1 MHECARHAML
11 APISSEPVVI
21 DSGVNASALP
31 SVRTCYASQM
41 AGVAVLRSTEA
52 PRHAALVRVT
62 HWITV
67 IVFFALL
74 VSGIEILISHPRFY
88 WGESGN
94 SGTPVLFKIPIPS
107 SRGTVPTGYGYV
119 LPDQNGWSRYLHFE
133 AAWALV
139 LTGLIYGIAGFWT
152 RHFRNN
158 LLPVPSDRSWRVC
171 REVIAKHLRFAP
183 PDQADAFS
191 YNVLQRI
198 TYLTVIFILFPLVI
212 WTGLALSPAFDS
224 AVPAAV
230 NILGGR
236 QSARTLHFFVTGFLV
251 LFLVVHIAM
260 VALTGFRVRMRAM
273 INGLAT
279 VPQERT

>member
-1 MHECARHAML
+1 
-11 APISSEPVVI
+11 
-21 DSGVNASALP
+21 
-31 SVRTCYASQM
+31 M

-152 RHFRNN
+152 RHFRDN
-158 LLPVPSDRSWRVC
+158 LLPARSDRSWRVC

-191 YNVLQRI
+191 YNVLQRV
-198 TYLTVIFILFPLVI
+198 TYLAVIFILFPLVI

-260 VALTGFRVRMRAM
+260 VALTGFRARMRAM
-273 INGLAT
+273 IDGLAT